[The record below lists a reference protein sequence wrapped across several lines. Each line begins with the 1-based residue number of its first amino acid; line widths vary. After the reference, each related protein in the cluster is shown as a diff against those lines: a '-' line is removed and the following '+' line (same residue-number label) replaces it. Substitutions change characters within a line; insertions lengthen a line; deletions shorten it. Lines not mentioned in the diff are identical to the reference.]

1 MEDIKKYEAAVIRRA
16 CYMVNTS
23 NFDEKVFTRA
33 FYFTDRLPYDKWY
46 EQAPRD
52 SWILTSF
59 YKACRLFSER
69 QAENRAHKAKIEQ
82 EVLIPACQIFNDAI
96 DRQNIDAAR
105 VYSDD
110 FIIENATEALTQQGY
125 PYDYVQKRAR
135 EMANDP
141 DVRAKFYDNL
151 SKNFN
156 APFEKELE
164 NMHEDFKFNASNLWQ
179 PSSKQYR
186 HITPADIRLE
196 LPLNKKETANALD
209 LSGADVKNFAEY
221 QYVLAI
227 DDILAQMGI
236 DDARVN
242 AIMEAGDKLNLRPEP
257 HDNGFPGAKWDILQ
271 TVWDREPDL
280 EKDLIAL
287 VHYCANNREPHIK
300 ESWLFQYAN
309 PLPVDLTE
317 EEKEAEDLLV
327 ETAKLAYSDYVRTIV
342 ALAKCVQVNSLKM
355 MMKAIENVAGE
366 SLSDREQTC
375 PTMAERMEDYYLSS
389 YSFKNDDKRN
399 FLLDI
404 ITIMQSDNMEIDIT
418 GMEQFLDTD
427 EESQAAE
434 KKNTSDE
441 KPYGKMIGWGLIG
454 VGALMT
460 VVGGLAIDPL
470 IVPGVA
476 SLIAGI
482 VVYRKNKKKEK

>member
-23 NFDEKVFTRA
+23 TFDEKVFTRA
-33 FYFTDRLPYDKWY
+33 FYFTDRLLYDKWY
-46 EQAPRD
+46 EQYPCD

-69 QAENRAHKAKIEQ
+69 QTENRAHKAKIEQ
-82 EVLIPACQIFNDAI
+82 EVLIPACRIINQAI
-96 DRQNIDAAR
+96 DQQNIKAAS

-110 FIIENATEALTQQGY
+110 FIIENATESLTQQGY

-141 DVRAKFYDNL
+141 GFRAKFFDNL
-151 SKNFN
+151 EKNFN

-164 NMHEDFKFNASNLWQ
+164 SLNANRRLRFKAADLWQ
-179 PSSKQYR
+179 SSSKKYR
-186 HITPADIRLE
+186 HITPTDISYLE
-196 LPLNKKETANALD
+196 LSSNKKETTNALD

-221 QYVLAI
+221 QYVQAI
-227 DDILAQMGI
+227 DRILAKV
-236 DDARVN
+236 DV
-242 AIMEAGDKLNLRPEP
+242 EDKRLKTLVASGRESDLHPEP
-257 HDNGFPGAKWDILQ
+257 NDNGFPGAKWDILQ
-271 TVWDREPDL
+271 TIWGNNPNF

-300 ESWLFQYAN
+300 ESWLFQYAE

-327 ETAKLAYSDYVRTIV
+327 ETAKLAYSDYIKTIV

-366 SLSDREQTC
+366 SLSDKKNTDL
-375 PTMAERMEDYYLSS
+375 TMAESMEKYRLSS
-389 YSFKNDDKRN
+389 YSFKNDDKRK

-404 ITIMQSDNMEIDIT
+404 IKIMQSDNMEIDTT
-418 GMEQFLDTD
+418 GMEQFLKTNK
-427 EESQAAE
+427 ESQTGGNE
-434 KKNTSDE
+434 KKPS
-441 KPYGKMIGWGLIG
+441 GKMIGWGLIG

-460 VVGGLAIDPL
+460 VVGGLAIDLL

-482 VVYRKNKKKEK
+482 VVYRKYKKKEK